1 VDEVRHLNPMT
12 RTSIRIAGSA
22 QHIRSR
28 QDWGTLGDRV
38 QTCLGGSD
46 TKRFASARSAQ
57 QWINRYS
64 ASILPA
70 VWGEIT
76 LGEAQEQ
83 GLLEVVTY

>member
-1 VDEVRHLNPMT
+1 VISVRHLNPMT
-12 RTSIRIAGSA
+12 RTSIRIAGGP

-28 QDWGTLGDRV
+28 QAWGNSDRV
-38 QTCLGGSD
+38 QTGYRNGGAK
-46 TKRFASARSAQ
+46 TFASQRSAQ

-76 LGEAQEQ
+76 LGEAASQ